1 MREIKREK
9 KRNVHGWQ
17 RRERSDSSNDM
28 IKWYSWPLEGAPS
41 VRGRIPCASV
51 CPTHAYSYFFFLCL
65 VKYQIFRVDTVIIK
79 EKKSLWKDKKTSI
92 TPILYIFFKGILV
105 VSLCFWFFII
115 FIFDQIENY
124 PSSYMIITKKPL

>member
-51 CPTHAYSYFFFLCL
+51 CPTHAYFYFFFMFS
-65 VKYQIFRVDTVIIK
+65 QIPNFPSWHSNNKR
-79 EKKSLWKDKKTSI
+79 KKSLWKDKKTSI
-92 TPILYIFFKGILV
+92 TPILYIFFKGISV